1 VRDAGCYFECRVVCR
16 VPAMSDDDKVVPIRP
31 MAANDKKPDGV
42 DPKMIEALGEF
53 AAMLSEYKAKAFA
66 AVAITDDGNVIDS
79 WYTRISP
86 AEMIGAIEMLKSD
99 YILRHWVADDDE
111 LIH

>member
-1 VRDAGCYFECRVVCR
+1 VRDADRDFECRVVGSIFS
-16 VPAMSDDDKVVPIRP
+16 MKDDDKVVPIRSV
-31 MAANDKKPDGV
+31 AANDKKPDGV
-42 DPKMIEALGEF
+42 DPKLIEALGEF
-53 AAMLSEYKAKAFA
+53 AAVLSQYEAKAFA

-99 YILRHWVADDDE
+99 YILRHWVDDDDE

>member
-1 VRDAGCYFECRVVCR
+1 
-16 VPAMSDDDKVVPIRP
+16 MKDDDKVVPIRP
-31 MAANDKKPDGV
+31 VAANDKKPDGV
-42 DPKMIEALGEF
+42 DSKMIEALGEF
-53 AAMLSEYKAKAFA
+53 AAVLSQHKAKAFA
-66 AVAITDDGNVIDS
+66 AVAITDDGDIIDS

-99 YILRHWVADDDE
+99 YILRHWVDDDE

>member
-1 VRDAGCYFECRVVCR
+1 MKD
-16 VPAMSDDDKVVPIRP
+16 DDDKVVPIRP
-31 MAANDKKPDGV
+31 VPVSDKKSEGV
-42 DPKMIEALGEF
+42 DPAMIEALGEF
-53 AAMLSEYKAKAFA
+53 AAVLSQYKSKAFA
-66 AVAITDDGNVIDS
+66 AVAITDEGDIIDS

-99 YILRHWVADDDE
+99 YILRHWVDDDE